1 MKVSREGV
9 VLIKSFEGFRASA
22 TRDADGGWVIGYG
35 HRLTAREGL
44 TVGEADAELL
54 LQYDLIPIV
63 KALNTAMDEGRIP
76 SLNAHQFDALASFA
90 LSVGIDT
97 FLTSDVLETLGR
109 GATGEAADALVH
121 WPQPASPQDSLRRR
135 AAERALF
142 MADPG
147 QPVAL
152 AALLSAPLPPPVA
165 EPAVEP
171 GSDPA
176 PDARAEAVATLLGET
191 EDEAGDDAPAADEA
205 DEVVNIPNFGP
216 VALES
221 DAPAEPM
228 VGTPGETDR
237 SNDPEPSDAP
247 LSLSLSGPSQ
257 SRQMDPALLRY
268 SPYAVQVLGPLPALA
283 PAAGAEIA
291 PEPPEPEPELAPQ
304 PEPAP
309 EVQPEPAFEE
319 APEPAPAFEA
329 APEPEPEPTPQAEP
343 ELSPPPAPAPALE
356 LTPLTEADEPQ
367 PLRPLW
373 TDADRN
379 PDFQLDQSPLFIDDG
394 AQTGVLVHETPEE
407 PARRFDWRETGAFLI
422 MGGVGL
428 AACTASAAA
437 FRLSVDQPSP
447 MGETTLIAG
456 VLAFIGASCVG
467 VSAWNLYTRFGPGR
481 GASATE
487 PTEDEAA

>member
-22 TRDADGGWVIGYG
+22 TRDADDRWVIGYG

-54 LQYDLIPIV
+54 LQYDLIPVV

-121 WPQPASPQDSLRRR
+121 WPQPASPQDGLRRR

-142 MADPG
+142 MADPA

-152 AALLSAPLPPPVA
+152 AQLLSAPLPPPVA
-165 EPAVEP
+165 EPDAEP
-171 GSDPA
+171 SH
-176 PDARAEAVATLLGET
+176 DARAEAVATLLGET
-191 EDEAGDDAPAADEA
+191 GHSDSTDAPLAGEA
-205 DEVVNIPNFGP
+205 VNIPNFGP
-216 VALES
+216 VSLES
-221 DAPAEPM
+221 DAPSEPM

-237 SNDPEPSDAP
+237 PHDPEPSDAP

-257 SRQMDPALLRY
+257 SRQMDPAVQRY
-268 SPYAVQVLGPLPALA
+268 SPYAVQVIGPLPVLA
-283 PAAGAEIA
+283 RAARAEA
-291 PEPPEPEPELAPQ
+291 RAVAPEPEPGPEAAVEPAPQ
-304 PEPAP
+304 PEQPS
-309 EVQPEPAFEE
+309 EVQPEPTFEPPPG
-319 APEPAPAFEA
+319 PEPIAQAVT
-329 APEPEPEPTPQAEP
+329 PEV
-343 ELSPPPAPAPALE
+343 SPAPALE
-356 LTPLTEADEPQ
+356 LTPPTEAEQLP

-373 TDADRN
+373 TEADRN
-379 PDFQLDQSPLFIDDG
+379 TDHQLDQSPLFIDDG
-394 AQTGVLVHETPEE
+394 AHAGVLVHETPEE

-456 VLAFIGASCVG
+456 VLAFIGAACVG

>member
-54 LQYDLIPIV
+54 LQYDLLPIV
-63 KALNTAMDEGRIP
+63 KALNAAMDEGRIP

-121 WPQPASPQDSLRRR
+121 WPQPASPQDALRRR

-142 MADPG
+142 MADPAR
-147 QPVAL
+147 PVAL

-165 EPAVEP
+165 EHRAEAPA
-171 GSDPA
+171 S
-176 PDARAEAVATLLGET
+176 DARAEAVATLLGEA
-191 EDEAGDDAPAADEA
+191 EADTAAA

-216 VALES
+216 VALEAE
-221 DAPAEPM
+221 APAEPM
-228 VGTPGETDR
+228 VGTSGDTDQG
-237 SNDPEPSDAP
+237 PEPQPSDAP
-247 LSLSLSGPSQ
+247 LSLSLSGPAQ
-257 SRQMDPALLRY
+257 SRLMDPAIQRY
-268 SPYAVQVLGPLPALA
+268 SPYAVQVIGPLPALA
-283 PAAGAEIA
+283 LAAEAEARAIV
-291 PEPPEPEPELAPQ
+291 PEPEPEPAPQ
-304 PEPAP
+304 PEP
-309 EVQPEPAFEE
+309 EVE
-319 APEPAPAFEA
+319 AAPAVEA
-329 APEPEPEPTPQAEP
+329 APEPEPYPTPEPVAEP
-343 ELSPPPAPAPALE
+343 APAPAPAPALE
-356 LTPLTEADEPQ
+356 LTPLTEADEPA

-379 PDFQLDQSPLFIDDG
+379 TDFQLDQSPLFIDDG

-456 VLAFIGASCVG
+456 VLAFIGAACVG
-467 VSAWNLYTRFGPGR
+467 VSAWNLYARFGPGR
-481 GASATE
+481 GAAPAE
-487 PTEDEAA
+487 HGGDEAA

>member
-165 EPAVEP
+165 EPEVEP
-171 GSDPA
+171 GGDPA

-191 EDEAGDDAPAADEA
+191 NEDGAPAADEA

-216 VALES
+216 VAMES

-268 SPYAVQVLGPLPALA
+268 SPYAVQVVGPLPALA
-283 PAAGAEIA
+283 SAAEAGIA
-291 PEPPEPEPELAPQ
+291 LAPDPEPEPAPQ
-304 PEPAP
+304 PDPAP
-309 EVQPEPAFEE
+309 EVQP
-319 APEPAPAFEA
+319 APAFEA
-329 APEPEPEPTPQAEP
+329 TPEPEPEPAPQAEP
-343 ELSPPPAPAPALE
+343 ELSPAPAPAPALE
-356 LTPLTEADEPQ
+356 LTPLTEADEAQ

-379 PDFQLDQSPLFIDDG
+379 TDFQLDQSPLFIDDG

-467 VSAWNLYTRFGPGR
+467 VSAWNLYTRFGRGR
-481 GASATE
+481 GATPEAEAS
-487 PTEDEAA
+487 DEAA

>member
-63 KALNTAMDEGRIP
+63 KALNAAMDEGRIP

-97 FLTSDVLETLGR
+97 FLSSDVLETLGR

-121 WPQPASPQDSLRRR
+121 WPQPASPQDGLRRR

-165 EPAVEP
+165 EPEVELEP
-171 GSDPA
+171 ERDAA

-191 EDEAGDDAPAADEA
+191 EDETAADAPAA

-216 VALES
+216 VAMES

-228 VGTPGETDR
+228 VGTPGDTDR

-268 SPYAVQVLGPLPALA
+268 SPYAVQVVGPLPALA
-283 PAAGAEIA
+283 PAGAAEIT
-291 PEPPEPEPELAPQ
+291 PEPEPEPEPAPQ
-304 PEPAP
+304 PDPVP
-309 EVQPEPAFEE
+309 EVQPEPAFEG
-319 APEPAPAFEA
+319 APR
-329 APEPEPEPTPQAEP
+329 PEPEPEPQPQPEP
-343 ELSPPPAPAPALE
+343 TSPPAPAPALE

-379 PDFQLDQSPLFIDDG
+379 TDFQLGQSPLFIDDG

-456 VLAFIGASCVG
+456 VLAFIGAACVG

-481 GASATE
+481 GTPTPE

>member
-63 KALNTAMDEGRIP
+63 KALNAAMDEGRIP

-97 FLTSDVLETLGR
+97 FLSSDVLETLGR

-121 WPQPASPQDSLRRR
+121 WPQPASPQDGLRRR

-165 EPAVEP
+165 EPEVEP
-171 GSDPA
+171 ERDAA

-191 EDEAGDDAPAADEA
+191 EDEAAADAPAA

-221 DAPAEPM
+221 DAPSDPM
-228 VGTPGETDR
+228 VGTPGEADR
-237 SNDPEPSDAP
+237 AHDPEPSNAP

-268 SPYAVQVLGPLPALA
+268 SPYAVQVVGPLPALA
-283 PAAGAEIA
+283 SATEAGIA
-291 PEPPEPEPELAPQ
+291 PAPDPEPEPAPQ
-304 PEPAP
+304 PDPAP
-309 EVQPEPAFEE
+309 EAQ
-319 APEPAPAFEA
+319 PAPAFEA
-329 APEPEPEPTPQAEP
+329 TPEPEPEPAPQAEP
-343 ELSPPPAPAPALE
+343 ELSPASSPAPALE
-356 LTPLTEADEPQ
+356 LTPLTEADEAQ

-373 TDADRN
+373 TEADRN

-456 VLAFIGASCVG
+456 VLAFIGAACVG

-481 GASATE
+481 GTPTPE

>member
-54 LQYDLIPIV
+54 LQYDLIPVV

-121 WPQPASPQDSLRRR
+121 WPQPASPQDGLRRR

-142 MADPG
+142 MADPD

-152 AALLSAPLPPPVA
+152 AQLLSAPLPPPVA
-165 EPAVEP
+165 EPEVEP
-171 GSDPA
+171 ESDPA

-191 EDEAGDDAPAADEA
+191 EEDGADAPAADEPE
-205 DEVVNIPNFGP
+205 EVVHIPNFGP

-268 SPYAVQVLGPLPALA
+268 SPYAVQVVGPLPVLA
-283 PAAGAEIA
+283 PVAEADIA
-291 PEPPEPEPELAPQ
+291 PAPDSEPEPAPQ
-304 PEPAP
+304 PDPAP
-309 EVQPEPAFEE
+309 EVQP
-319 APEPAPAFEA
+319 APAFEVS
-329 APEPEPEPTPQAEP
+329 PEP
-343 ELSPPPAPAPALE
+343 ELSPAPAPAPALE
-356 LTPLTEADEPQ
+356 LTPPTEADEPQ

-373 TDADRN
+373 TDADRST
-379 PDFQLDQSPLFIDDG
+379 DFQLDQSPLFIDDG

-456 VLAFIGASCVG
+456 VLAFIGAACVG

-481 GASATE
+481 GATTTE

>member
-54 LQYDLIPIV
+54 LQYDLIPVV

-121 WPQPASPQDSLRRR
+121 WPQPASPQDGLRRR

-142 MADPG
+142 MADPD

-152 AALLSAPLPPPVA
+152 AQLLSAPLPPPVA
-165 EPAVEP
+165 EPEVEP
-171 GSDPA
+171 ESDPA

-191 EDEAGDDAPAADEA
+191 EEDGADAPAADEP
-205 DEVVNIPNFGP
+205 EEPVNIPNFGP

-237 SNDPEPSDAP
+237 TNDPEPSNAP

-268 SPYAVQVLGPLPALA
+268 SPYAVQVVGPLPALA
-283 PAAGAEIA
+283 PVAEAEIA
-291 PEPPEPEPELAPQ
+291 PEPD
-304 PEPAP
+304 
-309 EVQPEPAFEE
+309 
-319 APEPAPAFEA
+319 
-329 APEPEPEPTPQAEP
+329 PEPEPEPVPVPEPQPEP
-343 ELSPPPAPAPALE
+343 ELSHAPAPAPALE
-356 LTPLTEADEPQ
+356 LTLLTEAEEPA

-379 PDFQLDQSPLFIDDG
+379 TDFQLDQSPLFIDDG

>member
-22 TRDADGGWVIGYG
+22 TSDADGAWVIGYG

-54 LQYDLIPIV
+54 LQYDLLPIV
-63 KALNTAMDEGRIP
+63 KALNAAMDEGRIP

-109 GATGEAADALVH
+109 GATGEAADAFVH
-121 WPQPASPQDSLRRR
+121 WPQPTSPEDGLRRR

-165 EPAVEP
+165 APRAEEPAT
-171 GSDPA
+171 
-176 PDARAEAVATLLGET
+176 DARAEAVAALLGET
-191 EDEAGDDAPAADEA
+191 GNDAPAAE
-205 DEVVNIPNFGP
+205 ETVNIPNFGP

-221 DAPAEPM
+221 DAPDEPM
-228 VGTPGETDR
+228 VGTPGDTDR
-237 SNDPEPSDAP
+237 SNDPEPSNAP

-257 SRQMDPALLRY
+257 SRQMDPAVQRY
-268 SPYAVQVLGPLPALA
+268 SPYAVQVIGPLPALA
-283 PAAGAEIA
+283 LADHAEA
-291 PEPPEPEPELAPQ
+291 RVVAPEPELPPQ
-304 PEPAP
+304 PDHEP
-309 EVQPEPAFEE
+309 EVQPEPAFEAMPE
-319 APEPAPAFEA
+319 PEPQPEPAPE
-329 APEPEPEPTPQAEP
+329 
-343 ELSPPPAPAPALE
+343 PAPALE
-356 LTPLTEADEPQ
+356 LTPLTEAEEPA

-373 TDADRN
+373 TEADRN
-379 PDFQLDQSPLFIDDG
+379 TDLQLDQSPLFIDDG
-394 AQTGVLVHETPEE
+394 SQAGVLVHETPDE

-456 VLAFIGASCVG
+456 VLAFIGAACVG

-481 GASATE
+481 ETTTAD

>member
-54 LQYDLIPIV
+54 LQYDLLPVV

-76 SLNAHQFDALASFA
+76 SLNTHQFDALASFA

-121 WPQPASPQDSLRRR
+121 WPQPASPQDALRRR

-165 EPAVEP
+165 APEAASEPT
-171 GSDPA
+171 
-176 PDARAEAVATLLGET
+176 PDARAEAVAALLGET
-191 EDEAGDDAPAADEA
+191 DDDDSADAPQAENT
-205 DEVVNIPNFGP
+205 VNIPNFGP

-228 VGTPGETDR
+228 VGTPGDTDQGTE
-237 SNDPEPSDAP
+237 PQPSDAP

-257 SRQMDPALLRY
+257 SRLMDPAVQRY
-268 SPYAVQVLGPLPALA
+268 SPYSVQVIGPLPALA
-283 PAAGAEIA
+283 LAADAEARAVA
-291 PEPPEPEPELAPQ
+291 PEVVAEPEPEPAPQ
-304 PEPAP
+304 PEP
-309 EVQPEPAFEE
+309 E
-319 APEPAPAFEA
+319 PEPAPAFEPT
-329 APEPEPEPTPQAEP
+329 PEPEPHPEPETYAEP
-343 ELSPPPAPAPALE
+343 EPVAEPAPAPAPAPALE

-373 TDADRN
+373 TNADRN
-379 PDFQLDQSPLFIDDG
+379 TDFQLDQSPLFIDDG
-394 AQTGVLVHETPEE
+394 AQTGVLVHEMPEE

-456 VLAFIGASCVG
+456 VLAFIGVACVG
-467 VSAWNLYTRFGPGR
+467 VSALNLYARFGPGR
-481 GASATE
+481 GAATAE
-487 PTEDEAA
+487 PTDDEAA

>member
-54 LQYDLIPIV
+54 LQYDLLPIV
-63 KALNTAMDEGRIP
+63 RALNTAMDEGRIP

-97 FLTSDVLETLGR
+97 FQTSDVLETLGR

-121 WPQPASPQDSLRRR
+121 WPQPASPEDGLRRR

-142 MADPG
+142 MADPA

-152 AALLSAPLPPPVA
+152 AALLSAPLPPPQSEPDHPPAA
-165 EPAVEP
+165 EPQADR
-171 GSDPA
+171 DP
-176 PDARAEAVATLLGET
+176 RAEAVAALLGEGEGLPPVEGPEPT
-191 EDEAGDDAPAADEA
+191 AR
-205 DEVVNIPNFGP
+205 VQVPNFGP
-216 VALES
+216 MALVAS
-221 DAPAEPM
+221 APAEP
-228 VGTPGETDR
+228 VVAPPSEATDPT
-237 SNDPEPSDAP
+237 DVEPSP
-247 LSLSLSGPSQ
+247 ERLSLSLSSTP
-257 SRQMDPALLRY
+257 QMTVMDAAAQRY
-268 SPYAVQVLGPLPALA
+268 APYAVHVVGPLPTLA
-283 PAAGAEIA
+283 PASPVAV
-291 PEPPEPEPELAPQ
+291 PEPEPVAEPEAEPEPAVAFQ
-304 PEPAP
+304 PVTEPEPAP
-309 EVQPEPAFEE
+309 LTVPTF
-319 APEPAPAFEA
+319 APTPDPVTQA
-329 APEPEPEPTPQAEP
+329 APP
-343 ELSPPPAPAPALE
+343 LE
-356 LTPLTEADEPQ
+356 LTPTSDTDEVQ

-373 TDADRN
+373 TEADRN

-394 AQTGVLVHETPEE
+394 SQAGVLVHETPDE

-456 VLAFIGASCVG
+456 VLAFIGAACVG
-467 VSAWNLYTRFGPGR
+467 VSAWNLYARFGPGR
-481 GASATE
+481 GTPTPD

>member
-63 KALNTAMDEGRIP
+63 KALNAAMDEGRIP

-97 FLTSDVLETLGR
+97 FLSSDVLETLGR

-121 WPQPASPQDSLRRR
+121 WPQPASPQDGLRRR

-165 EPAVEP
+165 EPEVEP
-171 GSDPA
+171 ERDAA

-191 EDEAGDDAPAADEA
+191 EDEAAADAPAA

-216 VALES
+216 VAMES

-228 VGTPGETDR
+228 VGTPGDTDR

-268 SPYAVQVLGPLPALA
+268 SPYAVQVVGPLPALA
-283 PAAGAEIA
+283 PAGAAEIT
-291 PEPPEPEPELAPQ
+291 PEPEPEPEPAPQ
-304 PEPAP
+304 PDPVP
-309 EVQPEPAFEE
+309 EVQPEPAFEG
-319 APEPAPAFEA
+319 APRAE
-329 APEPEPEPTPQAEP
+329 PEPEPEPQPQPEP
-343 ELSPPPAPAPALE
+343 TSPPAPAPALE

-379 PDFQLDQSPLFIDDG
+379 TDFQLDQSPLFIDDG

-456 VLAFIGASCVG
+456 VLAFIGAACVG

-481 GASATE
+481 GASTPE

>member
-22 TRDADGGWVIGYG
+22 TRDAEGGWIIGYG

-63 KALNTAMDEGRIP
+63 KALNAAMDEGRIP
-76 SLNAHQFDALASFA
+76 TLNAHQFDALASFA

-97 FLTSDVLETLGR
+97 FLSSDVLETLGR

-121 WPQPASPQDSLRRR
+121 WPQPASPEDGLRRR

-152 AALLSAPLPPPVA
+152 AALLSAPLPPPAA
-165 EPAVEP
+165 EPQAEGPV
-171 GSDPA
+171 
-176 PDARAEAVATLLGET
+176 PDARAEAVAALLGET
-191 EDEAGDDAPAADEA
+191 GVEAPAAE
-205 DEVVNIPNFGP
+205 ETVNIPNFGP
-216 VALES
+216 VALDSE
-221 DAPAEPM
+221 APAEPM
-228 VGTPGETDR
+228 VGTAGETDR
-237 SNDPEPSDAP
+237 AHDPEPGDAP
-247 LSLSLSGPSQ
+247 LSLSLSSPSQ

-268 SPYAVQVLGPLPALA
+268 SPYAVQVVGPLPTLA
-283 PAAGAEIA
+283 PAVA
-291 PEPPEPEPELAPQ
+291 PDFTPEPEPEPEPAPQ
-304 PEPAP
+304 PDPVP

-319 APEPAPAFEA
+319 PPRPE
-329 APEPEPEPTPQAEP
+329 PEPEPEPT
-343 ELSPPPAPAPALE
+343 SPPAPAPALE
-356 LTPLTEADEPQ
+356 LTPLTEAEEPQ

-379 PDFQLDQSPLFIDDG
+379 TDFQLDQSPLFIDDG
-394 AQTGVLVHETPEE
+394 AQIGVLVHETPEE

-456 VLAFIGASCVG
+456 VLAFIGAACVG

-481 GASATE
+481 GASAPE

>member
-63 KALNTAMDEGRIP
+63 KALNAAMDEGRIP
-76 SLNAHQFDALASFA
+76 TLNAHQFDALASFA

-97 FLTSDVLETLGR
+97 FLSSDVLETLGR

-121 WPQPASPQDSLRRR
+121 WPQPASPEDGLRRR
-135 AAERALF
+135 AAARALF

-152 AALLSAPLPPPVA
+152 AALLSAPLPPPAA
-165 EPAVEP
+165 EPQAE
-171 GSDPA
+171 GPA
-176 PDARAEAVATLLGET
+176 PDARAEAVAALLGET
-191 EDEAGDDAPAADEA
+191 GDEAPAAE
-205 DEVVNIPNFGP
+205 ETVNIPNFGP
-216 VALES
+216 VALDS
-221 DAPAEPM
+221 AAPAEPM
-228 VGTPGETDR
+228 VGTAGEADR
-237 SNDPEPSDAP
+237 AHDPEPGDAP
-247 LSLSLSGPSQ
+247 LSLSLSSPSQ

-268 SPYAVQVLGPLPALA
+268 SPYAVQVVGPLPTLA
-283 PAAGAEIA
+283 PAVA
-291 PEPPEPEPELAPQ
+291 PEFTPEPEPALEPAPQ
-304 PEPAP
+304 PVP
-309 EVQPEPAFEE
+309 EVH
-319 APEPAPAFEA
+319 
-329 APEPEPEPTPQAEP
+329 PEPTADATPETEPLAAPQ
-343 ELSPPPAPAPALE
+343 PAPAPALE
-356 LTPLTEADEPQ
+356 LTPLTEADEPA

-373 TDADRN
+373 TDSDRN
-379 PDFQLDQSPLFIDDG
+379 TDFQLDQSPLFIDDG

-456 VLAFIGASCVG
+456 VLAFIGAACVG

-481 GASATE
+481 GTPTPE